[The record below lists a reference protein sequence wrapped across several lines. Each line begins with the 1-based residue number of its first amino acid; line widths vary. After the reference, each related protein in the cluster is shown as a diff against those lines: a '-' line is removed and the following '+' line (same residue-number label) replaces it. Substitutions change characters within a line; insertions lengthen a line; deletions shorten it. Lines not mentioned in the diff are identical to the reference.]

1 MRLIS
6 FITIAWSLL
15 LSKPF
20 FQETSIFPFQNKHAH
35 ASSII
40 ETPNGDLLACW
51 FYGSG
56 ERTANDVL
64 IQGSRLK
71 KGTKTWESVFE
82 MADTP
87 ELPDCNPVLWID
99 KKDKLWLFWIAV
111 RANRWENSML
121 RYRTSTNYMRKGEP
135 EWSWQDDII
144 LKPGDKFA
152 EAIPVSYTHLTL
164 PTILLV

>member
-20 FQETSIFPFQNKHAH
+20 FQETSIFPFQSKQVH

-40 ETPNGDLLACW
+40 ESPNGDLLACW

-64 IQGSRLK
+64 IQGSRCLLY
-71 KGTKTWESVFE
+71 TSDA
-82 MADTP
+82 AD
-87 ELPDCNPVLWID
+87 E
-99 KKDKLWLFWIAV
+99 
-111 RANRWENSML
+111 
-121 RYRTSTNYMRKGEP
+121 
-135 EWSWQDDII
+135 
-144 LKPGDKFA
+144 
-152 EAIPVSYTHLTL
+152 
-164 PTILLV
+164 